1 MRPFLRKLGWIAQ
14 RRRKEAE
21 LREELEFHLAEET
34 DERKAVGLGEDDAR
48 FGARRDLGNVAL
60 IAEDTR
66 STWGW
71 IWIERVGQDV
81 RYAVRVMRRKPG
93 FAWAAILTLMLGIG
107 GNTAMFSLM
116 NALLMRSLPV
126 ERPHELVRLIEDP
139 PSPLGGFG
147 AAGGRD
153 PSAYREDFTPVAY
166 DALLRQSRTLSGV
179 LAASVRGALPNE
191 IDLDGEKRSV
201 FLQFVSDNYFD
212 VLGVRAFRGRLFSQ
226 PAPGAAREAIAVIS
240 FDYWRRQYGADLSAL
255 GARIRLREGQSLT
268 IAGIA
273 QPGFGGIEI
282 DFPAEVWVPVEQVLT
297 PDDNDRRT
305 RWMRIM
311 GRLDAGATM
320 AGADAEAAAIVGRP
334 VRFQP
339 GENGYSTL
347 RRRLMRPLLLLTL
360 VFALVLLI
368 TCANLANLMLAATAS
383 RERELGVRT
392 AIGASRARI
401 VRQLLTENL
410 LLALAGGVLALF
422 AAHWIS
428 AALLGFLPPDQAPAL
443 ANLRFRPEARVLG
456 FAAVMSCVTCLM
468 FGLIPALRSTRKAAT
483 PQFRAGAGAGER
495 NRGWLSRG
503 LLVSQVVMC
512 TALLLL
518 AGVML
523 RSLQHLRSQDA
534 GYREEGLL
542 VADVQPPFEYPEDR
556 RDRLIEELRARAEAL
571 PGVEIASFSYLGQL
585 TGSTSNVQVG
595 FPGRPK
601 PAGDQPPV
609 AEQRISPGFLRAMG
623 TPFVAGRDFAAS
635 DDERSMRVA
644 IVNESFARRFLE
656 GRSPLGARFFR
667 EGPRAGEL
675 MEVVGVVRDSKWSN
689 LREEPRAMY
698 YRPYRQMGGTPVV
711 RFALRTSGDPNAVAP
726 LLIQA
731 AQSIDRRM
739 AIRNAVPFREIVNR
753 TLVIERLVGHVSAAF
768 AALALLTAAVGLYG
782 VLAYSVVRRRR
793 EIGVRIAIGAQPGAV
808 EWMIVRESLVL
819 LACGV
824 ALGIPASMM
833 ITRLVSSLLFGL
845 SPRDPGTI
853 VAVLTVLTIA
863 TIAAAYVPAKRAA
876 RIDPILALR
885 TE

>member
-1 MRPFLRKLGWIAQ
+1 MHAFLRKVGWIAQ
-14 RRRKEAE
+14 RRRKEEE
-21 LREELEFHLAEET
+21 LRDELAFHLAEESE
-34 DERKAVGLGEDDAR
+34 ERKATGLSGQDAR
-48 FGARRDLGNVAL
+48 FAARRDLGSVAL

-81 RYAVRVMRRKPG
+81 RYALRMMRRRPG
-93 FAWAAILTLMLGIG
+93 FASAAILTLMLGIG

-126 ERPHELVRLIEDP
+126 DRPVELVRLIEE
-139 PSPLGGFG
+139 
-147 AAGGRD
+147 GRD
-153 PSAYREDFTPVAY
+153 PSAYRDDFTLVTQ
-166 DALLRQSRTLSGV
+166 DTLQRRTRTLSGV
-179 LAASVRGALPNE
+179 IASSAQVGGRPVE
-191 IDLDGEKRSV
+191 IEDRGEKHRV
-201 FLQFVSDNYFD
+201 YLQFVSDNYFD

-226 PAPGAAREAIAVIS
+226 PAPGLAGEAIAVIS
-240 FDYWRRQYGADLSAL
+240 HDHWRRHYASDPSAL
-255 GARIRLREGQSLT
+255 GTRFRLRSGHEFT

-273 QPGFGGIEI
+273 PQGFGGTEL
-282 DFPAEVWVPVEQVLT
+282 DVPADIWVSFEQVYL
-297 PDDNDRRT
+297 PGDEDRVRG

-311 GRLDAGATM
+311 GRLQPDATM
-320 AGADAEAAAIVGRP
+320 ERAEAEATAILGRA
-334 VRFQP
+334 VKFQP
-339 GENGYSTL
+339 AANGYSTL
-347 RRRLMRPLLLLTL
+347 RRRLVRPLLLLGV

-368 TCANLANLMLAATAS
+368 TCANLANLMLASTVS

-392 AIGASRARI
+392 AVGASRARI
-401 VRQLLTENL
+401 VRQLLTECL
-410 LLALAGGVLALF
+410 MLALAGGVLAVF

-428 AALLGFLPPDQAPAL
+428 AALLSFLPPDQAPAL
-443 ANLRFRPEARVLG
+443 ANLQFRPEARVLG
-456 FAAVMSCVTCLM
+456 FAALVACVTCLV
-468 FGLIPALRSTRKAAT
+468 FGLIPALRVTHKRAA
-483 PQFRAGAGAGER
+483 PQFRAGAGTGER
-495 NRGWLSRG
+495 NRNWLSRG

-512 TALLLL
+512 TALLVL

-523 RSLQHLRSQDA
+523 RSLQNLRSQDA
-534 GYREEGLL
+534 GYREDGLL
-542 VADVQPPFEYPEDR
+542 VAEVQPPFEYPEDR
-556 RDRLIEELRARAEAL
+556 RDQMIEELRVRAAAL
-571 PGVEIASFSYLGQL
+571 PGVQIAAFSHVGQL
-585 TGSTSNVQVG
+585 SGGAIEWDIG

-601 PAGDQPPV
+601 PEGDRTVV

-623 TPFVAGRDFAAS
+623 TPFVAGRDFAPS
-635 DDERSMRVA
+635 DDERSMLVA
-644 IVNESFARRFLE
+644 IVNESFVRQFLQ

-689 LREEPRAMY
+689 LREASRAMY

-731 AQSIDRRM
+731 GQSVDRRM
-739 AIRNAVPFREIVNR
+739 ALRNIVPFREIVNR
-753 TLVIERLVGHVSAAF
+753 TLVIERLIAHVSAAF

-793 EIGVRIAIGAQPGAV
+793 EIGVRIAIGARPGAV

-824 ALGIPASMM
+824 VLGVPAAMM

-853 VAVLTVLTIA
+853 IAALSALTIA

-876 RIDPILALR
+876 SIDPVFALR
-885 TE
+885 EE